1 MAIGVRIT
9 LMKAFVSRA
18 KHRLGARSLQQLG
31 ATVNNG
37 HYYST
42 YATQHIFDAGQPTAE
57 THPQLVAAGE
67 ITPGITEHEYVARRK
82 KLLELLPEKSLVI
95 MASAPVKMMTG
106 VVPYPFRQDADYLYF
121 TGCQQP
127 GGIAVLNDEFGLCM
141 FMPDSDPEE
150 EIWRGQVAGTYAALN
165 TFKADQTFPISK
177 LHMLLP
183 DMIAKACKLYHNC
196 NIASSDYA
204 DLPTFKKA
212 VNESKVHNLC
222 KYTHEARWIKSPSEI
237 NIMRQSAAITCQAL
251 LQTMLASKTCPHEHI
266 LATTIEY
273 ECKIRGAQ
281 RMGFPPVVGGGANGS
296 VIHYSRNDQQ
306 IREGEMV
313 LLDVGCEI
321 NGYVS
326 DLTRT
331 WPPCG
336 SFSPGQ
342 QELYELILDSANECL
357 KLCKPGVSLHQIHSY
372 SVQLLSK
379 GLKEL
384 GVLKNSPSMLESY
397 WKFNPTSIGHYLGM
411 DVHDCSSIKN
421 GRPLQPGVVIT
432 IEPGVYIPVNSNV
445 PERFRGIGIR
455 IEDEVLITDSG
466 HEVLTASV
474 PREIKQIESLLC

>member
-1 MAIGVRIT
+1 MAMGVRGI

-18 KHRLGARSLQQLG
+18 KHRLGAQNLKQFSAAL
-31 ATVNNG
+31 NNG
-37 HYYST
+37 HCYSA
-42 YATQHIFDAGQPTAE
+42 YAAQHFFDAGQPTAKS
-57 THPQLVAAGE
+57 HPQLVGAGE
-67 ITPGITEHEYVARRK
+67 ITPGITEQEYAARRK

-95 MASAPVKMMTG
+95 MASAPVKMMTD

-127 GGIAVLNDEFGLCM
+127 GGIAVLSDQFGLCM

-150 EIWRGQVAGTYAALN
+150 EIWRGQVAGTFAALN
-165 TFKADQTFPISK
+165 TFKADQTFSISK

-183 DMIAKACKLYHNC
+183 DMIAKASKLYHNR

-204 DLPTFKKA
+204 DLPAFKKA
-212 VNESKVHNLC
+212 LNESNVHNLC

-251 LQTMLASKTCPHEHI
+251 LQTMLASKRCPHEHI

-281 RMGFPPVVGGGANGS
+281 RMAFPPVVGGGANGS

-306 IREGEMV
+306 IKDGEMV
-313 LLDVGCEI
+313 LMDVGCEV

-336 SFSPGQ
+336 SYSPCQ
-342 QELYELILDSANECL
+342 RELYELILDTANECL
-357 KLCKPGVSLHQIHSY
+357 KLCKPGVSLRQIHSY

-379 GLKEL
+379 GLTEL
-384 GVLKNSPSMLESY
+384 GILKNSPSMLQSY
-397 WKFNPTSIGHYLGM
+397 WKLNPTSIGHYLGM
-411 DVHDCSSIKN
+411 DVHDCSSIN
-421 GRPLQPGVVIT
+421 NDRLFQPGVVIT
-432 IEPGVYIPVNSNV
+432 IEPGVYIPVNSNA

-466 HEVLTASV
+466 HEILTASV
-474 PREIKQIESLLC
+474 PREIKQIEFLLC

>member
-1 MAIGVRIT
+1 MAMGVRGI
-9 LMKAFVSRA
+9 LMKAFLSRA
-18 KHRLGARSLQQLG
+18 KHRLGAQNLKQFS
-31 ATVNNG
+31 ATLNNG
-37 HYYST
+37 NCYSA
-42 YATQHIFDAGQPTAE
+42 YATQYFFDAGQPTAE

-67 ITPGITEHEYVARRK
+67 ITPGITEQEYVARRK

-95 MASAPVKMMTG
+95 MASAPVKMMTD

-127 GGIAVLNDEFGLCM
+127 GGIAVLSDEFGLCM

-165 TFKADQTFPISK
+165 TFKADQTFSISK

-183 DMIAKACKLYHNC
+183 DMIAKACKLYHNH

-204 DLPTFKKA
+204 DLPAFKKA
-212 VNESKVHNLC
+212 LNESNVHYLC
-222 KYTHEARWIKSPSEI
+222 KYTHEARWIKSPSEL
-237 NIMRQSAAITCQAL
+237 NIMKQSAAITCQAL
-251 LQTMLASKTCPHEHI
+251 LQTMLASKRCPHEHI

-281 RMGFPPVVGGGANGS
+281 RMAFPPVVGGGANGS

-306 IREGEMV
+306 IKDGEMV
-313 LLDVGCEI
+313 LMDVGCEV

-336 SFSPGQ
+336 SFSPCQ
-342 QELYELILDSANECL
+342 RELYELILDTANECL
-357 KLCKPGVSLHQIHSY
+357 KLCKPGVSLCQIHSY

-379 GLKEL
+379 GLAEL
-384 GVLKNSPSMLESY
+384 GILKNSPGMLQSY
-397 WKFNPTSIGHYLGM
+397 WKLNPTSIGHYLGM

-421 GRPLQPGVVIT
+421 DRLLQPGVVIT
-432 IEPGVYIPVNSNV
+432 IEPGVYIPVSSNA

>member
-1 MAIGVRIT
+1 MAMGVRRILT
-9 LMKAFVSRA
+9 KAFLSRA
-18 KHRLGARSLQQLG
+18 KRILGVQNLQQFG
-31 ATVNNG
+31 AALNNG
-37 HYYST
+37 RCYSA
-42 YATQHIFDAGQPTAE
+42 YATQHFFDAGQPTAE

-67 ITPGITEHEYVARRK
+67 ITPGITEQEYVARRK

-95 MASAPVKMMTG
+95 MASAPVKMMTD
-106 VVPYPFRQDADYLYF
+106 VVPYPFRQDADYLYL

-165 TFKADQTFPISK
+165 TFKADQTFSISK

-183 DMIAKACKLYHNC
+183 DMIAKACKVYHNC
-196 NIASSDYA
+196 DIAGSDYA
-204 DLPTFKKA
+204 DLPAFKKA
-212 VNESKVHNLC
+212 LNESNVHNLC

-237 NIMRQSAAITCQAL
+237 NIMKQSAAITCQAL

-281 RMGFPPVVGGGANGS
+281 RMAFPPVVGGGANGS

-306 IREGEMV
+306 IKEGEMV
-313 LLDVGCEI
+313 LMDVGCEV

-342 QELYELILDSANECL
+342 QELYELILDTANECL
-357 KLCKPGVSLHQIHSY
+357 KLCKPGASLRQIHSY

-384 GVLKNSPSMLESY
+384 GVLKNSPSMFQSY

-421 GRPLQPGVVIT
+421 DRLLQPGVVIT

-474 PREIKQIESLLC
+474 PREIKQIESLFC